1 MSAIEKIKETWTSSS
16 ITTLFR
22 LCPKADIA
30 TPFPLQSPI
39 AGFNWRL
46 IMSWAPPKGF
56 RNRPSKYHL
65 FFSSNDCPSAWSG
78 APITVTLSF
87 PMRSHHNG
95 HVGDSHLSTT
105 ATLGGD
111 KCLLITRSID
121 DLVDSLI
128 SLEVSFTN
136 LPTQNLFDALA
147 CVSLAPEAPASANA
161 EEPNIPQARTALR
174 ALDQSIK
181 TGKSFDIIFHA
192 YTRRLSTGK
201 ITRPIPI
208 YASTTVLEGTTLLPD
223 FSEEDFDFSSLF
235 ELLEDSPSFTSESF
249 EYESDSDLDDEEA
262 GNLTAGEPADELVT
276 GGETSVCHDQQS
288 RTPAHDVQPH
298 EDTTDTGSISSF
310 SSFEAE
316 VREQPNNRTSF
327 LEGAKTLHTQNV
339 KSGSRAVLVK
349 GVAWKTWHAFVY
361 YCYTGVVN
369 FSGLRSQAQATTEAS
384 QATFH
389 NHSKEGPPCCSPKSM
404 YQLARKLRN
413 DTLAQLAFKD
423 IETRLSAANILD
435 EALSKFTARHEAI
448 REMELALLVKYRG
461 EPDVLRGLPA
471 KIEAVAMGNM
481 PHAGPILTALYQRIV
496 QMPSKN

>member
-121 DLVDSLI
+121 DFVDSLI

-147 CVSLAPEAPASANA
+147 CVGLAPEAPASANA

-223 FSEEDFDFSSLF
+223 FCTFYSYFFF
-235 ELLEDSPSFTSESF
+235 MATELRWQLK
-249 EYESDSDLDDEEA
+249 
-262 GNLTAGEPADELVT
+262 
-276 GGETSVCHDQQS
+276 
-288 RTPAHDVQPH
+288 
-298 EDTTDTGSISSF
+298 
-310 SSFEAE
+310 
-316 VREQPNNRTSF
+316 
-327 LEGAKTLHTQNV
+327 KTLIFHPSLNYLKTLPLSLR
-339 KSGSRAVLVK
+339 KVLNTNLIVIWMTK
-349 GVAWKTWHAFVY
+349 
-361 YCYTGVVN
+361 
-369 FSGLRSQAQATTEAS
+369 R
-384 QATFH
+384 
-389 NHSKEGPPCCSPKSM
+389 P
-404 YQLARKLRN
+404 
-413 DTLAQLAFKD
+413 
-423 IETRLSAANILD
+423 
-435 EALSKFTARHEAI
+435 AI
-448 REMELALLVKYRG
+448 
-461 EPDVLRGLPA
+461 
-471 KIEAVAMGNM
+471 
-481 PHAGPILTALYQRIV
+481 
-496 QMPSKN
+496 